1 MHTNKLWQIYK
12 KWIVRNST
20 RMIIIQSSHMLQLQ
34 KICISGVKHIL
45 FIFLSFL
52 VPVLVVSGI
61 YHGGIVD
68 VTPEIRAE
76 NEPICGYRVVNTQ
89 KEKFLLR

>member
-1 MHTNKLWQIYK
+1 M
-12 KWIVRNST
+12 
-20 RMIIIQSSHMLQLQ
+20 
-34 KICISGVKHIL
+34 

-61 YHGGIVD
+61 YHGIVGENGGIVD

-76 NEPICGYRVVNTQ
+76 NGPICGYRIVNTH
-89 KEKFLLR
+89 KGKIPFEVRFSSNRYSNLVGEIIIMF